1 MTKKDNI
8 HKESP
13 NHVEAMSTAA
23 TDLLESMSR
32 EMRMK
37 ASYPYMDGER
47 LFWYYPPLNRHGVP
61 LRDMNLDQRRYAM
74 NLIASGLDKEAYDKV
89 KKIIGLETVLASLEA
104 SEGLNSFIRDPE
116 LYYLTIFGDP
126 TGIEPWGWRAE
137 GHHISLNFSL
147 WNGDVIAVTP
157 LFFGSNPA
165 RVPNGPN
172 KGMRVLSRRE
182 DLALQLGSTLDSYQ
196 KSKAVIYE
204 EAPYDI
210 VTYNSTR
217 ASLPLEEGIPW
228 SRLKRNQQDV
238 LVQLVNEYVRQVRSE
253 VYDDFIARVTE
264 QGFERLHF
272 AWGGKIDGTLPHY
285 YRIHGG
291 DFLVE
296 FDNYQNG
303 ANHIHSVWRQVSNDF
318 AADVLRE
325 HLYAYHVL

>member
-1 MTKKDNI
+1 M
-8 HKESP
+8 HKEGP
-13 NHVEAMSTAA
+13 NHVEVMSAAA
-23 TDLLESMSR
+23 TALLESMSH

-61 LRDMNLDQRRYAM
+61 LRDMNSDQRRYAM
-74 NLIASGLDKEAYDKV
+74 NLMASGLDKKAYDKA
-89 KKIIGLETVLASLEA
+89 KKIIELETVLAGLET
-104 SEGLNSFIRDPE
+104 SERLNSFVRDPE
-116 LYYLTIFGDP
+116 LYYVTIFGDP

-137 GHHISLNFSL
+137 GHHISLNFSS
-147 WNGDVIAVTP
+147 WKGEVISVTP

-165 RVPNGPN
+165 RVPSGPN
-172 KGMRVLSRRE
+172 KGMRVLSHRE
-182 DLALQLGSTLDSYQ
+182 DLALELGNTLDTSQ

-228 SRLKRNQQDV
+228 SGLKRNQQDI
-238 LVQLVNEYVRQVRSE
+238 LIQLVKEYVGQVRSE
-253 VYDDFIARVTE
+253 VYDDFIGRVTE
-264 QGFERLHF
+264 QGFDRLHF

-318 AADVLRE
+318 ATDVLRE

>member
-1 MTKKDNI
+1 M
-8 HKESP
+8 
-13 NHVEAMSTAA
+13 
-23 TDLLESMSR
+23 
-32 EMRMK
+32 
-37 ASYPYMDGER
+37 
-47 LFWYYPPLNRHGVP
+47 P
-61 LRDMNLDQRRYAM
+61 LRDMNSNQRWHAM
-74 NLIASGLDKEAYDKV
+74 NLVASGLDKEAYDKF
-89 KKIIGLETVLASLEA
+89 KKIIELETVLASLEA

-126 TGIEPWGWRAE
+126 TGIDPWGWRAE

-147 WNGDVIAVTP
+147 WKDEVIAVTP

-165 RVPNGPN
+165 RVPSGPN

-182 DLALQLGSTLDSYQ
+182 DLALQLGSTFDSYQ
-196 KSKAVIYE
+196 RSKAVIYE

-217 ASLPLEEGIPW
+217 ASLPLEEGISW
-228 SRLKRNQQDV
+228 SGLKPNQRDI
-238 LVQLVNEYVRQVRSE
+238 LIQLVKEYVGQVRPE
-253 VYDDFIARVTE
+253 VYDDFICRVTE
-264 QGFERLHF
+264 QGFDRLHF

-318 AADVLRE
+318 ASDVLRE